1 MTRIKTMLF
10 LLLFLILAGTAA
22 GVWFQG
28 LWSAALTLVNLL
40 LAMIVATSF
49 YEPVCTALEKIG
61 AVATY
66 TYLLDFIVLWVLF
79 AIAYGVLRSISEFLS
94 PTNVKFDLP
103 VEMAGRSLLALFCGW
118 LMVIFVTFSLQMA
131 PLNAE
136 SPLGAFA
143 TANAKSFLGFAPD
156 RMWQGFMYSRSRP
169 AAWGGNQFDAN
180 ADFGLRYHD
189 RRQKYAKPGESMRF
203 PRQ

>member
-1 MTRIKTMLF
+1 MLF
-10 LLLFLILAGTAA
+10 LFLFLVLAATAA

-28 LWSAALTLVNLL
+28 LWSAAITIVNML
-40 LAMIVATSF
+40 LAMIIATSF
-49 YEPVCTALEKIG
+49 YEPICSALDKIG
-61 AVATY
+61 AVGTY
-66 TYLLDFIVLWVLF
+66 TYLLDFIVLWILF
-79 AIAYGVLRSISEFLS
+79 AVAFGILRSISDLLS
-94 PTNVKFDLP
+94 RENVKFDMP
-103 VEMAGRSLLALFCGW
+103 VEMAGRSVLALFCGW
-118 LMVIFVTFSLQMA
+118 LMVVFVAFTLQMA

-143 TANAKSFLGFAPD
+143 TPRARSFLGFAPD

-169 AAWGGNQFDAN
+169 AALGGNQFDQN
-180 ADFGLRYHD
+180 ADFALRYHD